1 MTALNMADNSF
12 ASLKSS
18 LEKTDN
24 VDDQQLA
31 ENKKPMME
39 ALDDLIEV
47 TIMEV
52 LKGDSNEEKK

>member
-12 ASLKSS
+12 SDLRSS

-24 VDDQQLA
+24 VDDQPIA

-39 ALDDLIEV
+39 ALDKLIEV
-47 TIMEV
+47 TIIEHT
-52 LKGDSNEEKK
+52 KDNSDEDKI